1 MFENKLIMKKLKYA
15 IWLLFAAAAI
25 GSCKP
30 HQIDGPDKSQPVCIS
45 DSLALIIRIDSA
57 TSSNISDELKLSG
70 EVNFNDNKV
79 VKVFPFSSGQAS
91 QVFVSLGDRVQKGQR
106 LAIIKSADIAGSYS
120 DLSSAN
126 NDLAIAKRQL
136 DNQES
141 LYKSGIASERD
152 YMEAKE
158 NYQKALS
165 LTNKFRDQIAING
178 KGNTMA
184 DGTYEVKAPISGYIV
199 EKKLSQG
206 AFIRADNTENLF
218 TIGDINEVWVWANVY
233 ESDISKVKEGYTAH
247 VTTLAYPGKVYEG
260 VVDKVSQ
267 MLDPITKVMKI
278 RIRLPNPKY
287 DLKPEMFANI
297 LIQNK
302 EGRMAITIPAA
313 ALVSDNGK
321 NFVIVYKAKCD
332 LQLQEVQVIKTVQDK
347 AYIFSGL
354 NQGDK
359 VISQNQILLYKAL
372 LEK

>member
-1 MFENKLIMKKLKYA
+1 MY
-15 IWLLFAAAAI
+15 LLLAAATTW
-25 GSCKP
+25 SCKS
-30 HQIDGPDKSQPVCIS
+30 DGAEVPEKSQPVCIS
-45 DSLALIIRIDSA
+45 DSLAEIIHIDSA
-57 TSSNISDELKLSG
+57 TNSNINDELKLSG
-70 EVNFNDNKV
+70 EINFNDNKV
-79 VKVFPFSSGQAS
+79 VKVFPFSSGQAL

-126 NDLAIAKRQL
+126 NDLTIASRQL

-141 LYKSGIASERD
+141 LYKNGIASERD
-152 YMEAKE
+152 YLEAKE

-165 LTNKFRDQIAING
+165 QTNKIKEQIAING
-178 KGNTMA
+178 KGNTKA

-218 TIGDINEVWVWANVY
+218 TIGDITEVWVWANVY
-233 ESDISKVKEGYTAH
+233 ESDISKVKEGYTAN
-247 VTTLAYPGKVYEG
+247 VTTLAYPGKIYDG
-260 VVDKVSQ
+260 IVDKVSQ
-267 MLDPITKVMKI
+267 VLDPVTKVMKI
-278 RIRLPNPKY
+278 RVKLPNLNY
-287 DLKPEMFANI
+287 ELKPEMFANI

-302 EGRMAITIPAA
+302 EGRKAITIPAA

-321 NFVIVYKAKCD
+321 NFVIIYKSKCN
-332 LQLQEVQVIKTVQDK
+332 LQLQEVQLIKIVQDK
-347 AYIFSGL
+347 AYISSGL
-354 NQGDK
+354 NLGDK

>member
-1 MFENKLIMKKLKYA
+1 MKKLKYA

-79 VKVFPFSSGQAS
+79 VKVFPFSSGQAL